1 MFATRTPLAA
11 LTGFALCVAVSIA
24 LPPRA
29 SAVLV
34 YERPASHAIVV
45 ARDDGTQPNVLGHG
59 QRPVVA
65 PDGRKV
71 AFLARV
77 RRGHGDLRVR
87 RLSSSR
93 SVLLAHGIST
103 LSRVVWSPDGRY
115 VVARG
120 DRRDDAMLLDVK
132 RRRRRSFADSPLYA
146 GASFAPDSSRAAFAS
161 LQSSGGTLYVADVHS
176 GRVSAVADGFS
187 PAWGKAG
194 IAYAGDSGQV
204 YLKSSPR
211 ARQRLLLVERGRNL
225 LPLAWASR
233 APRLLVT
240 ERLTAG
246 GFRALV
252 IDAETR
258 AVSEAAH
265 AFSSVDGI
273 ASHGHVILGEL
284 GGDVVAAQED
294 GTLRTL
300 ATGARAASWTK

>member
-1 MFATRTPLAA
+1 MFARRTGLAA
-11 LTGFALCVAVSIA
+11 LTGFVLCLAVSIA
-24 LPPRA
+24 LPSRA

-34 YERPASHAIVV
+34 YERPASHTIVV
-45 ARDDGTQPNVLGHG
+45 ARDDGTQPKVLGHG

-87 RLSSSR
+87 QLNSSR
-93 SVLLAHGIST
+93 SVLLAHSIST
-103 LSRVVWSPDGRY
+103 LSPVVWSPDSRY
-115 VVARG
+115 LVARG
-120 DRRDDAMLLDVK
+120 DRRDDAILLDVK
-132 RRRRRSFADSPLYA
+132 RRKRRSFPDSSYA
-146 GASFAPDSSRAAFAS
+146 GASFAPDSSRVAFAS
-161 LQSSGGTLYVADVHS
+161 LQSSGGTLYIADVHS
-176 GRVSAVADGFS
+176 GRTRAVADGFS
-187 PAWGKAG
+187 PAWGTAG
-194 IAYAGDSGQV
+194 IAYAGDIGEV
-204 YLKSSPR
+204 DLKRSPR
-211 ARQRLLLVERGRNL
+211 ARQRVLLVDRGRDL

-233 APRLLVT
+233 APRLLVR
-240 ERLTAG
+240 ELLTDG

-265 AFSSVDGI
+265 TFSSVDGI
-273 ASHGHVILGEL
+273 ASHGHVILAEL
-284 GGDVVAAQED
+284 GGNVVAAKED